1 MSKIASKQGVATLII
16 VTVVGC
22 LISMLNN
29 GIRINYGLISTSIED
44 YTGIA
49 AASVSFAIAIAQLF
63 YGFAQP
69 FFGALALKKNSSFV
83 LILGALMLVAG
94 FLLTLISTGPVLLTF
109 AFGVLVGGGT
119 GAMAFGII
127 MGAVNPILG
136 ERKAAAVSGIINGAG
151 GIGGSIMSP
160 ATQML
165 MDAGGLKWIMYSYTA
180 LAGIIAVICVYLYK
194 KESSAEKEL
203 TESQEEHGPIL
214 QEIKTAIKSR
224 AFLQVSLAFFTCGF
238 FMAIIETQLYPQLVG
253 SGLSGKVVAFGFTIY
268 GIFGMLGPVI
278 AGFLC
283 VKMRCKWVVGT
294 CYALRPVAIAV
305 FYMMKPSVF
314 SAYFF
319 LIFLGLI
326 GNSTVPPTT
335 NLISKMYGVRKVGLL
350 LGTAF
355 VFHQI
360 GSFIST
366 WLGGILGSNGQYMLL
381 WIIGGAL
388 SIAAALLCYT
398 VNEPRSGEPK
408 KEDALPAENESA

>member
-94 FLLTLISTGPVLLTF
+94 FLLTLMSTGPVLLTF

-136 ERKAAAVSGIINGAG
+136 DRKAAAVSGIINGAG

-180 LAGIIAVICVYLYK
+180 LVGIIAVICC
-194 KESSAEKEL
+194 
-203 TESQEEHGPIL
+203 I
-214 QEIKTAIKSR
+214 
-224 AFLQVSLAFFTCGF
+224 
-238 FMAIIETQLYPQLVG
+238 
-253 SGLSGKVVAFGFTIY
+253 
-268 GIFGMLGPVI
+268 
-278 AGFLC
+278 
-283 VKMRCKWVVGT
+283 
-294 CYALRPVAIAV
+294 
-305 FYMMKPSVF
+305 SV
-314 SAYFF
+314 
-319 LIFLGLI
+319 
-326 GNSTVPPTT
+326 
-335 NLISKMYGVRKVGLL
+335 
-350 LGTAF
+350 
-355 VFHQI
+355 
-360 GSFIST
+360 
-366 WLGGILGSNGQYMLL
+366 
-381 WIIGGAL
+381 
-388 SIAAALLCYT
+388 
-398 VNEPRSGEPK
+398 
-408 KEDALPAENESA
+408 